1 MLAADCGTDV
11 TPPLGPGNSDPEE
24 AEKSLA
30 KQVDFWS
37 FGFFLSLMCGKMS
50 MAPIV
55 IPVTWINSGCW
66 IKAVFLAYECVPS
79 DPFSPIQKGSSAMS
93 TD

>member
-37 FGFFLSLMCGKMS
+37 FGFFFCL
-50 MAPIV
+50 
-55 IPVTWINSGCW
+55 
-66 IKAVFLAYECVPS
+66 
-79 DPFSPIQKGSSAMS
+79 
-93 TD
+93 